1 MEIKPL
7 INGFWGKLQ
16 RDDQGT
22 TCAWLPLV
30 DHCIDVACVF
40 RALCDLSAIARALEK
55 AAGQPLAPEQLDR
68 LAVLAL
74 LHDIGKCNHG
84 FQAKADPKS
93 KFTAGH
99 TSEVG
104 HLLAPGPWQEKLCAV
119 LPVQELTD
127 WFQPADS
134 VIHFLIAAI
143 SHHGRP
149 AQFDGLSATL
159 AAKLWQPNAERDPFV
174 GIAELVAAARK
185 LFPAAF
191 DSQVPTIQDN
201 PALQHRFAGLVML
214 ADWLGSHAELF
225 FPYEPEE
232 KDRIT
237 FSRAA
242 ARRAV
247 MAVGLDVE
255 TARSRLGGGLPEYRS
270 VFGFEPY
277 SLQHRLYDSKLPKLL
292 IAESETGSGKT
303 EAAIGHFLALFAA
316 GEVDSLYF
324 ALPTRVAARELYER
338 VLKYMREFFG
348 EACPPVV
355 LAAPGYAK
363 VDGDEPERSPILPP
377 ESHRWHDDEII
388 RAHERAW
395 AAERPKR
402 FLAAPIAVGTIDQA
416 LLSAMKV
423 AHAHLRSVCLDRALL
438 VVDEVHA
445 SDIYMRVLLRHL
457 LDHHRQVGGHALLLS
472 ATLGAAARA
481 EFVTAKNR
489 HVEWPNYQEAVD
501 TPYPALSGAGWPP
514 EHLTDDS
521 ARRKSVTLAPL
532 PALID
537 PIPTLQPLLREAVAD
552 GKRVLVVLNTVAR
565 AIGFTRAVENDPV
578 LVTALFSCKGVLCP
592 HHGRFARADREWL
605 DAEVT
610 RRLGKHSPDGAI
622 LLIGTQTLEQSLDID
637 ADWLITD
644 LCPMDVLLQR
654 IGRLHRH
661 DRGSRSA
668 AVCTIL
674 VPEQATFED
683 WIDRRNGH
691 VRGIAGLGAVY
702 LDLGIVQLTRDQ
714 IGDGCDIEI
723 PQDNRKLVE
732 ATTHPERL
740 ATLTGAVWDK
750 HRQYIESIA
759 ISHGQIADMALLREV
774 PFGTEEC
781 RFTSDQNE
789 RLTTRLGLEDRRV
802 PLGSFYPSP
811 FGSRLDELSIPGHL
825 APKTEAVAPEA
836 VEVSEQGIRLQYG
849 GRHYL
854 YSRYG
859 LELCKEGTPNKVD
872 HFNDKG

>member
-1 MEIKPL
+1 MKPP
-7 INGFWGKLQ
+7 IDGFWGKLQ
-16 RDDQGT
+16 RDEQQRA
-22 TCAWLPLV
+22 CAWLPLV

-40 RALCDLSAIARALEK
+40 RALCDLPAIARALER
-55 AAGQPLAPEQLDR
+55 AAAQPLSPQQRDR
-68 LAVLAL
+68 LAVVAL

-84 FQAKADPKS
+84 FQAKADPKA

-99 TSEVG
+99 TREVG
-104 HLLAPGPWQEKLCAV
+104 YLLTPGSWQEKLLVV
-119 LPVQELTD
+119 LPVQELMG

-134 VIHFLIAAI
+134 FAAFLIASI

-149 AQFDGLSATL
+149 AQFEALSATS
-159 AAKLWQPNAERDPFV
+159 AAKLWQPNAERDPFA
-174 GIAELVAAARK
+174 GIAELVAAARQ
-185 LFPAAF
+185 LFPDAF
-191 DSQVPTIQDN
+191 DSQVSAIEDT

-225 FPYEPEE
+225 FPYDPEE
-232 KDRIT
+232 KDRIA

-247 MAVGLDVE
+247 VAVGLDVE
-255 TARSRLGGGLPEYRS
+255 TARSRLTSRLPEYRS
-270 VFGFEPY
+270 VFGFDPY
-277 SLQHRLYDSKLPKLL
+277 SLQHRLYDSRLPKLL

-338 VLKYMREFFG
+338 VRKYIHEFFG

-363 VDGDEPERSPILPP
+363 VDGEQPERSPILPP
-377 ESHRWHDDEII
+377 ESHRWHDDETI

-416 LLSAMKV
+416 LLSAMQV

-445 SDIYMRVLLRHL
+445 SDIYMRALLRHL
-457 LDHHRQVGGHALLLS
+457 LDHHLRIGGHALLLS

-481 EFVTAKNR
+481 EFLTAKNR
-489 HVEWPNYQEAVD
+489 HIEWPDYEEAVA
-501 TPYPALSGAGWPP
+501 TPYPALCGAGLPP
-514 EHLTDDS
+514 EHLADDS
-521 ARRKSVTLAPL
+521 ARRKSVKLAPL
-532 PALID
+532 PVLND
-537 PIPTLQPLLREAVAD
+537 PVPTLLPLLRDAVAG

-565 AIGFTRAVENDPV
+565 AIAVTRAVEDDPV
-578 LVTALFSCKGVLCP
+578 LAAALFSCNDVLCP
-592 HHGRFARADREWL
+592 HHGRFARADRELL

-610 RRLGKHSPDGAI
+610 RRLGKHSPAGAM

-661 DRGSRSA
+661 DRGPRPPA
-668 AVCTIL
+668 ICTVL

-691 VRGIAGLGAVY
+691 VRGVAGLGAVY
-702 LDLGIVQLTRDQ
+702 PDLGIVQLTRGE
-714 IGDGCDIEI
+714 IGDGRDIEI
-723 PQDNRKLVE
+723 PQDNRRLVE
-732 ATTHPERL
+732 AATHPERL
-740 ATLTGAVWDK
+740 ATLTGPGWDK
-750 HRQYIESIA
+750 HRQYVESIA
-759 ISHGQIADMALLREV
+759 ISHGQTADMALLREE
-774 PFGTEEC
+774 PFGEC
-781 RFTSDQNE
+781 RFANAQEE
-789 RLTTRLGLEDRRV
+789 RLTTRLGLDDRRV
-802 PLGSFYPSP
+802 PLGGFYPSP

-836 VEVSEQGIRLQYG
+836 VELIADGLLLRYG
-849 GRHYL
+849 GLIYR

-859 LELCKEGTPNKVD
+859 LERINETTA
-872 HFNDKG
+872 

>member
-1 MEIKPL
+1 MTTMNIKPS

-16 RDDQGT
+16 RDEQEQT
-22 TCAWLPLV
+22 LAWLPLV

-40 RALCDLSAIARALEK
+40 RVLCDISAIARTLEK
-55 AAGQPLAPEQLDR
+55 TAGQRLTAQQLDR

-84 FQAKADPKS
+84 FQGKADPKA

-104 HLLAPGPWQEKLCAV
+104 HLLTPGPWQDKLLAV
-119 LPVQELTD
+119 LPKHELMD

-134 VIHFLIAAI
+134 FAAFLIASI

-149 AQFDGLSATL
+149 AQFEGLSATL
-159 AAKLWQPNAERDPFV
+159 AAKLWQPNAERDPFA
-174 GIAELVAAARK
+174 GIAELVAVARK

-232 KDRIT
+232 KDRMT

-255 TARSRLGGGLPEYRS
+255 TARSQLGGGLPEYRS

-277 SLQHRLYDSKLPKLL
+277 SLQRRLYDSRLPKRL

-338 VLKYMREFFG
+338 VRKYMHAFFG
-348 EACPPVV
+348 AACPPVV

-363 VDGDEPERSPILPP
+363 VDGQQPERILPP

-388 RAHERAW
+388 RTHERAW

-416 LLSAMKV
+416 LLSAMQV

-445 SDIYMRVLLRHL
+445 SDIYMRALLRHL
-457 LDHHRQVGGHALLLS
+457 LDHHMRVGGHALLLS

-481 EFVTAKNR
+481 EFLTTKHR
-489 HVEWPNYQEAVD
+489 HIEWPDFEAAVA
-501 TPYPALSGAGWPP
+501 TPYPALSGTGLPP
-514 EHLTDDS
+514 EHLADDS
-521 ARRKSVTLAPL
+521 ARCKSVTLTPL

-537 PIPTLQPLLREAVAD
+537 PIPSLQPLLREAVAD
-552 GKRVLVVLNTVAR
+552 GKRILVVLNTVAR
-565 AIGFTRAVENDPV
+565 AVGLMRAVEDDPA

-661 DRGSRSA
+661 DRGPRTPA
-668 AVCTIL
+668 ICTVL
-674 VPEQATFED
+674 VPEHASFED

-723 PQDNRKLVE
+723 PRDNRRLVE
-732 ATTHPERL
+732 ATTHPEQL
-740 ATLTGAVWDK
+740 ATLTGPGWDK
-750 HRQYIESIA
+750 HRQYIESIG
-759 ISHGQIADMALLREV
+759 ISHGQTADMALLRES

-781 RFTSDQNE
+781 RFADNREE
-789 RLTTRLGLEDRRV
+789 RLMTRLGLDDRRI
-802 PLGSFYPSP
+802 PLGGVYPSP
-811 FGSRLDELSIPGHL
+811 FGSRLDELCIPGHL
-825 APKTEAVAPEA
+825 APKTDAIAPEA
-836 VEVSEQGIRLQYG
+836 VEVSDQGIRLEYG
-849 GRHYL
+849 GWHYL

-859 LELCKEGTPNKVD
+859 LERLEEKAPKKV
-872 HFNDKG
+872 G

>member
-1 MEIKPL
+1 MKPP

-16 RDDQGT
+16 RDEREQT
-22 TCAWLPLV
+22 LAWLPLV

-40 RALCDLSAIARALEK
+40 RALCDLSAIARALER
-55 AAGQPLAPEQLDR
+55 AAGQPLAPEQKDR

-84 FQAKADPKS
+84 FQAKADQKA

-104 HLLAPGPWQEKLCAV
+104 HLLISGPWQERLLEV
-119 LPVQELTD
+119 LPAQELMG

-134 VIHFLIAAI
+134 IAAFLIASI

-149 AQFDGLSATL
+149 AQFEGLSTTS
-159 AAKLWQPNAERDPFV
+159 AAKLWQPNAERDPFA
-174 GIAELVAAARK
+174 GIAELVAAARQ

-191 DSQVPTIQDN
+191 DSQVSAIEDT

-225 FPYEPEE
+225 FPYDSEE
-232 KDRIT
+232 KDRIA

-247 MAVGLDVE
+247 VAVGLDVE
-255 TARSRLGGGLPEYRS
+255 TARSRLSSGLPEYRS
-270 VFGFEPY
+270 VFGFDPY
-277 SLQHRLYDSKLPKLL
+277 SLQHRLYDSRLPKLL

-338 VLKYMREFFG
+338 VRKYIHEFFG

-363 VDGDEPERSPILPP
+363 VDGEQPERSPILPP
-377 ESHRWHDDEII
+377 ESHRWHDDETI

-416 LLSAMKV
+416 LLSAMQV

-445 SDIYMRVLLRHL
+445 SDLYMRVLLHHL
-457 LDHHRQVGGHALLLS
+457 LDHHLQVGGHALLLS

-481 EFVTAKNR
+481 EFLTAKNR
-489 HVEWPNYQEAVD
+489 HVEWPDYAAAVA
-501 TPYPALSGAGWPP
+501 TPYPALSGTGLAP
-514 EHLTDDS
+514 EHLADGNT
-521 ARRKSVTLAPL
+521 RGKSVRLAPL
-532 PALID
+532 PVLND
-537 PIPTLQPLLREAVAD
+537 PIPTLLPLLREAVAD

-565 AIGFTRAVENDPV
+565 AIAVTRAVEDDPI
-578 LVTALFSCKGVLCP
+578 LAAALFGYNGVLCP
-592 HHGRFARADREWL
+592 HHGRFARADRELL

-610 RRLGKHSPDGAI
+610 RRLGKHSPSGAI
-622 LLIGTQTLEQSLDID
+622 FLIGTQTLEQSLDID

-661 DRGSRSA
+661 DRGPRPPA
-668 AVCTIL
+668 ICTIL
-674 VPEQATFED
+674 VPEQATFEG

-691 VRGIAGLGAVY
+691 VRGVAGLGAVY
-702 LDLGIVQLTRDQ
+702 PDLGIVQLTRDQ

-723 PQDNRKLVE
+723 PQDNRRLVE

-740 ATLTGAVWDK
+740 AVLTGPGWDK
-750 HRQYIESIA
+750 HRQYVESIA
-759 ISHGQIADMALLREV
+759 ISHGQTADMALLREE
-774 PFGTEEC
+774 PFGEC
-781 RFTSDQNE
+781 RFANAQEE
-789 RLTTRLGLEDRRV
+789 RLTTRLGLDDRRV
-802 PLGSFYPSP
+802 PLGGFYPSP

-836 VEVSEQGIRLQYG
+836 VELIADGLLLRYG
-849 GRHYL
+849 GLIYR

-859 LELCKEGTPNKVD
+859 LERINESTA
-872 HFNDKG
+872 